1 MQNLPEL
8 KAGRPRIEQGFLRPI
23 PEIEIPF
30 GLVEGARPGPC
41 LIVTAG
47 VHASEYCSIEAA
59 VRLMHT
65 DPQKLCGTLLVL
77 PILNVTGFSARSI
90 YVMPE
95 DGNNLNRMF
104 PGRSD
109 GSVGERL
116 AHWLVT
122 EVFPKA
128 DAYLDLHGG
137 DMSESL
143 TPFTIYPGG
152 HAPSE
157 ALAAVFGLP
166 IAVASQ
172 SKGNTISA
180 AGALGIPSVLV
191 EIGCNGLWN
200 EADVTAMMDG
210 IGRVMGHMQMVDS
223 TPAPIAAPRLMTMTV
238 PLAPVSGLWY
248 SSKRLSDPI
257 AVGDKLGEIRD
268 MFGTVLATIVAEKP
282 GEVLYQ
288 LTTLALNAGEAL
300 VGIGIPIE
308 TAA

>member
-8 KAGRPRIEQGFLRPI
+8 KTGRPRTEQGFLRPI

-30 GLVEGARPGPC
+30 GLVEGAKPGPC

-59 VRLMHT
+59 VRLMRT
-65 DPQKLCGTLLVL
+65 DPQKLRGTLLVL
-77 PILNVTGFSARSI
+77 PILNVTGFRARSI

-104 PGRSD
+104 PGRPD
-109 GSVGERL
+109 GSVSERL

-166 IAVASQ
+166 IAVGSQ
-172 SKGNTISA
+172 SRGNTISA

-200 EADVTAMMDG
+200 EAEVTAMMDG
-210 IGRVMGHMQMVDS
+210 IGRVMGHMQMIESAS
-223 TPAPIAAPRLMTMTV
+223 TPAAAPRLMTMTV
-238 PLAPVSGLWY
+238 PLAPASGLWY
-248 SSKRLSDPI
+248 SAKRLSDPI
-257 AVGDKLGEIRD
+257 AAGEKLGEIRD
-268 MFGTVLATIVAEKP
+268 VFGTVLATIVAEKP

-288 LTTLALNAGEAL
+288 LTTLAVNAGEAL
-300 VGIGIPIE
+300 VGIGIPVE
-308 TAA
+308 TTA

>member
-1 MQNLPEL
+1 MQDLPVL
-8 KAGRPRIEQGFLRPI
+8 QTGHPRTEQGFLRPI

-30 GLVEGARPGPC
+30 GLVEGASPGPC
-41 LIVTAG
+41 LVVTAG

-59 VRLMHT
+59 VRLMRT
-65 DPQKLCGTLLVL
+65 DPQKLRGTLLIL
-77 PILNVTGFSARSI
+77 PILNVSGFPARSI

-104 PGRSD
+104 PGQPE

-116 AHWLVT
+116 ADWLVT
-122 EVFPKA
+122 QVFPKA

-137 DMSESL
+137 DMSEGL
-143 TPFTIYPGG
+143 VPFTIYPGG

-166 IAVASQ
+166 IAVGSQ

-191 EIGCNGLWN
+191 EIGCNGLWD
-200 EADVTAMMDG
+200 EADVEATLDG
-210 IGRVMGHMQMVDS
+210 IERVMRHMQM
-223 TPAPIAAPRLMTMTV
+223 TEGAPNPVTAPRFMTMSV

-248 SSKRLSDPI
+248 SAKRLSDQI
-257 AVGDKLGEIRD
+257 AVGDRLGEIRD
-268 MFGTVLATIVAEKP
+268 VFGTVLAAIVAEKP

-288 LTTLALNAGEAL
+288 LTTLAVNAGEAL
-300 VGIGIPIE
+300 VGIGIPTE
-308 TAA
+308 SAA